1 MYILETENSFDA
13 AHFLSG
19 YEGKCRNLHGH
30 RWRVIAR
37 IGAKELNRVGQTR
50 DMVLDFG
57 DFKDS
62 LKKMTDTMDHTL
74 IIEKGS
80 LKPETL
86 KALKEEAFAI
96 REFPFRPTAERFAEY
111 FFLKL
116 KEGGFPVISVSVYET
131 PENCATWEEA
141 GL

>member
-1 MYILETENSFDA
+1 MYILETEYSFDA

-37 IGAKELNRVGQTR
+37 IGARELSRAGQTR

-57 DFKDS
+57 DFKES
-62 LKKMTDTMDHTL
+62 LKKMTDTLDHTL

-86 KALKEEAFAI
+86 NALKEEAFAI

-111 FFLKL
+111 FYIKL
-116 KEGGFPVISVSVYET
+116 KDEGFPVISVSVYET
-131 PENCATWEEA
+131 PENCATWKEDQI
-141 GL
+141 